1 MEMSNEMESVLHK
14 DRIGATL
21 LRYEEERFYNDEA
34 ALLDA
39 HEYVHITA
47 NSSQERYLCRT

>member
-39 HEYVHITA
+39 HEYVHITP
-47 NSSQERYLCRT
+47 NSSQER